1 VETGNSVSMSYFG
14 LYQLSLKLKKLLDI
28 SCKDQERAFE
38 YYDIAAQTLKTME
51 EVLEEDFVAKWNH
64 HNFPYQNVKTILDD
78 AHEVQEHLEK
88 VRLASR
94 DKAIIALA
102 KALPFPREV
111 LYVLLDKMIEIQEE
125 NSDEGEVW
133 RVEEVTE
140 SEKLYGHGLDGQ
152 KFLDLYIAMMEI
164 YEGLTRLQIFW
175 KGGGLVKAW
184 ERTRRCNMVVIEADE
199 NESETEDEWD
209 DDDDS
214 EWEVDSD
221 NIVDENEMK

>member
-1 VETGNSVSMSYFG
+1 
-14 LYQLSLKLKKLLDI
+14 L
-28 SCKDQERAFE
+28 E
-38 YYDIAAQTLKTME
+38 YYDIAAQTLKIME
-51 EVLEEDFVAKWNH
+51 EVCPNDFVVKWKH
-64 HNFPYQNVKTILDD
+64 QNFSYQNVRTILDD

-88 VRLASR
+88 VRLNSR
-94 DKAIIALA
+94 EKAIIALA